1 MNRNT
6 NRIRLATAMAAG
18 LMVLAAQVVAAQ
30 EDCRSIEDDAERLA
44 CYDRESAPAS
54 PPPAAEKQPV
64 APAAKTPPE
73 AVQAEPAK
81 SREPVPSATEEPAA
95 GAAAPAEGA
104 KAATGPEYVQLDET
118 VGIEDL
124 EKGDKEREILIRGT
138 VVRCEKDV
146 RKKMMFFFNNGQIW
160 KQKDNKTVPWKEC
173 SFEVTISKDF
183 FGYKLLPDGEKREI
197 RISRIK

>member
-1 MNRNT
+1 MKNNA
-6 NRIRLATAMAAG
+6 NRIGLAISVIAGFVLVSTQGIAAE
-18 LMVLAAQVVAAQ
+18 Q
-30 EDCRSIEDDAERLA
+30 DCRAIRDDAERLA
-44 CYDRESAPAS
+44 CYDREAAPPA
-54 PPPAAEKQPV
+54 PPPAAAEPV
-64 APAAKTPPE
+64 TAPVEEAPAGTIQATPGEPRQSVPE
-73 AVQAEPAK
+73 IKE
-81 SREPVPSATEEPAA
+81 EATA
-95 GAAAPAEGA
+95 GAAA
-104 KAATGPEYVQLDET
+104 AAGKVEEPGPEYVQLDET

-160 KQKDNKTVPWKEC
+160 KQKDSKTVPWKEC

-183 FGYKLLPDGEKREI
+183 FGYKMLPDGEKREI